1 MLTGITAYDPFPD
14 YPLAEGHLLAGYAA
28 LGQWLANSGVGL
40 WTIDGM
46 SGVAWDILQA
56 GLREALAAYR
66 VVFIDIA
73 EARLESEAVRRL
85 LAESLDDDDVVFG
98 KLYEGNLFD
107 FFDPN
112 RLRNVRIRVLDE
124 VNQAELVVCL
134 GQGSVLLNLDGGKA
148 WADLPKENITCMASA
163 GRDILL
169 GTPVY
174 PAVKSMYW
182 VDWPVMEHHKTALL
196 PELDLYLDITN
207 PQNPPFVEGT
217 ALRGSLSVLSRQ
229 PFRVKPV
236 FYPGAWGGQWMKHYM
251 QLDPSN

>member
-1 MLTGITAYDPFPD
+1 MLTGITAYDTFPD

-85 LAESLDDDDVVFG
+85 LADSLDNDDVVFG
-98 KLYEGNLFD
+98 KLYQGNLFD

-112 RLRNVRIRVLDE
+112 RLRNVRNRVLEE
-124 VNQAELVVCL
+124 VHQAELVVCL
-134 GQGSVLLNLDGGKA
+134 GQGSVLLNLDGAKA
-148 WADLPKENITCMASA
+148 WADLPKENITGMASA
-163 GRDILL
+163 GRGSSLVSPPSSTDCSLRLVGRPLL
-169 GTPVY
+169 SHP
-174 PAVKSMYW
+174 
-182 VDWPVMEHHKTALL
+182 
-196 PELDLYLDITN
+196 
-207 PQNPPFVEGT
+207 
-217 ALRGSLSVLSRQ
+217 
-229 PFRVKPV
+229 
-236 FYPGAWGGQWMKHYM
+236 
-251 QLDPSN
+251 